1 VREVVLS
8 DGRVLIANGQ
18 VVPNAPAVNIA
29 TIDFLAVQGGDQY
42 PFNNAPF
49 VRLGVTYQRALRN
62 YIVEFLGGRITALD
76 YAERINDRII
86 RRN

>member
-1 VREVVLS
+1 
-8 DGRVLIANGQ
+8 
-18 VVPNAPAVNIA
+18 
-29 TIDFLAVQGGDQY
+29 
-42 PFNNAPF
+42 